1 MVTLVETLI
10 DLVGFEL
17 VGCSKVWLSRV
28 WESVTVGGPAW
39 PRGGVS

>member
-1 MVTLVETLI
+1 MTLI

-28 WESVTVGGPAW
+28 WEAAAPVTVGGLGP
-39 PRGGVS
+39 GVEFL